1 MTEKNKKIENALMK
15 DEKDIL
21 VLGIE
26 TSCDDTCAA
35 VVKNGEE
42 ILSNAVSSQNE
53 IHQKYG
59 GVVPEIASRKHIE
72 MIDIITSEA
81 LLKANT
87 SPEEINLVAV
97 TNRPGLLGS
106 LLVGVGA
113 AKAFSYYN
121 EIPLIAIN
129 HLKAHI
135 FANILA
141 GNQINPE
148 MPDKY
153 ISLIVSGGHS
163 SLYIVDENLNIKEIG
178 HTVDDAAGEAF
189 DKAARFLN
197 LGYPGGPV
205 IDRISKNANSHFI
218 EFTRPMIESGDFNFS
233 FSGIKTALI
242 YRIKKYPYLLQEK
255 YISDIAASFQAAVVD
270 VLVQKTIRA
279 CKKFK
284 ISKVLVSGGVAANSK
299 LRQEFMTAAEKQG
312 IRIYVPPVNLCM
324 DNAAMVA
331 GLGYFEFKKGKSS
344 GLDIDVYSRS
354 DF

>member
-1 MTEKNKKIENALMK
+1 MAEKNKLQKNNFQKESGTI
-15 DEKDIL
+15 I
-21 VLGIE
+21 LGIE

-35 VVKNGEE
+35 VVKNGRE
-42 ILSNAVSSQNE
+42 ILSNVISSQNE
-53 IHQKYG
+53 IHEKYG

-72 MIDIITSEA
+72 MIDIVIGEA
-81 LLKANT
+81 LFKAGIA
-87 SPEEINLVAV
+87 PEKINMVAV

-121 EIPLIAIN
+121 QIPLIAIN

-141 GNQINPE
+141 NNEINFDI
-148 MPDKY
+148 PDKY

-163 SLYIVDENLNIKEIG
+163 SLYIVDENLTIKEIG
-178 HTVDDAAGEAF
+178 HTVDDAVGEAF
-189 DKAARFLN
+189 DKIARYLN

-205 IDRISKNANSHFI
+205 IDRISKKADPHFI
-218 EFTRPMIESGDFNFS
+218 EFTRPMLESGDFNFS

-242 YRIKKYPYLLQEK
+242 YRTKKYPGLMKEENIPNLT
-255 YISDIAASFQAAVVD
+255 ASFQAAAVD
-270 VLVQKTIRA
+270 VLIQKTIRA
-279 CKKFK
+279 CVKYK
-284 ISKVLVSGGVAANSK
+284 ISKVLVSGGVAANSR
-299 LRQEFMTAAEKQG
+299 LREEFMAAGYKHK
-312 IRIYVPPVNLCM
+312 IKIYIPPINLCM

-331 GLGYFEFKKGKSS
+331 SLGYFEFRKGHLSNP
-344 GLDIDVYSRS
+344 DIDVYSRT